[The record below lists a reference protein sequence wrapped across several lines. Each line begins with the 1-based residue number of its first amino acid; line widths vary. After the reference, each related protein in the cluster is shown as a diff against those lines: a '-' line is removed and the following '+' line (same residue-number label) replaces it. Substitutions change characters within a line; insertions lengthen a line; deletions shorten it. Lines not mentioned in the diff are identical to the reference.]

1 MNFLPKKPN
10 FFFERES
17 RKKFANNEIFNHTY
31 FIMKQTR
38 YSNQLDYF
46 HFKGRKNNMFLTKI
60 KNCCILSGK
69 FRSVNARLKLSHIK
83 LSRQIDS
90 GSLAGF
96 YRALW

>member
-1 MNFLPKKPN
+1 MNFLPTNPN
-10 FFFERES
+10 FFFEKEK
-17 RKKFANNEIFNHTY
+17 RKKFSDNEIFYNT
-31 FIMKQTR
+31 FFLMKQTR
-38 YSNQLDYF
+38 YSNKLDYF

-83 LSRQIDS
+83 LSRQIDT
-90 GSLAGF
+90 GSLVGF